1 METAEVNGRSERGD
15 RARAQVLAHA
25 TLIASMTGLE
35 GLSMG
40 RVAAEAGV
48 GKGNIQVLFGDKEAL
63 QLATLEGAVDLFEA
77 AVVVPAMGKKSP
89 LARLLAL
96 VEGWFDFVESRAL
109 PGGCFMNAVSNEY
122 RTRPGRIR
130 DQIRKHRSTIRD
142 RLRKLIVEAKEAGE
156 LRADVDV
163 EQLVFDLIAIEAA
176 ANIAALMG
184 ETKEFDRA
192 RSTSL
197 DRIRVAMRS
206 PRPKRSRR
214 RPAKL

>member
-1 METAEVNGRSERGD
+1 MNGRSQRGD
-15 RARAQVLAHA
+15 RARAKILSHS
-25 TLIASMTGLE
+25 TLIASVAGLE
-35 GLSMG
+35 GLSIG

-63 QLATLEGAVDLFEA
+63 QLATLEEAVNLYDA
-77 AVVVPAMGKKSP
+77 AVVVPAMKKKTP
-89 LARLLAL
+89 VAKLLAL

-130 DQIRKHRSTIRD
+130 DQIGKYRSTIRN

-156 LRADVDV
+156 LRADLDV
-163 EQLVFDLIAIEAA
+163 EQLAFDLIASEAA

-184 ETKEFDRA
+184 DARDFERA
-192 RSTSL
+192 QSTSL
-197 DRIRVAMRS
+197 DRVRAGMTSSHPKRTRRQS
-206 PRPKRSRR
+206 PR
-214 RPAKL
+214 LT

>member
-15 RARAQVLAHA
+15 RARAQVLAHS

-63 QLATLEGAVDLFEA
+63 QLATLEEAVDLFEA

-130 DQIRKHRSTIRD
+130 DQIGKHRSTIRG

-156 LRADVDV
+156 LRVDADV

-206 PRPKRSRR
+206 PLPKRSRR
-214 RPAKL
+214 RHAKL

>member
-1 METAEVNGRSERGD
+1 VNGRSQRGD
-15 RARAQVLAHA
+15 RARAKILAQS
-25 TLIASMTGLE
+25 TLIASMAGLE
-35 GLSMG
+35 GLSIG

-63 QLATLEGAVDLFEA
+63 QLATLEEAVNLYDA
-77 AVVVPAMGKKSP
+77 AVVAPAMNKKSL
-89 LARLLAL
+89 LAKLLAL
-96 VEGWFDFVESRAL
+96 VEGWFDFVESRAM

-130 DQIRKHRSTIRD
+130 DEIRKHRSTIRG

-163 EQLVFDLIAIEAA
+163 EQLVFDLLASEAA

-197 DRIRVAMRS
+197 DRIRMS
-206 PRPKRSRR
+206 MKSSHPKRIRR

>member
-1 METAEVNGRSERGD
+1 
-15 RARAQVLAHA
+15 
-25 TLIASMTGLE
+25 
-35 GLSMG
+35 MG

-63 QLATLEGAVDLFEA
+63 QLATLEEAVDLFEA

-130 DQIRKHRSTIRD
+130 DQIGKHRSTIRG

-156 LRADVDV
+156 LRVDADV

-206 PRPKRSRR
+206 PLPKRSRR
-214 RPAKL
+214 RHAKL

>member
-1 METAEVNGRSERGD
+1 
-15 RARAQVLAHA
+15 
-25 TLIASMTGLE
+25 
-35 GLSMG
+35 MG

-63 QLATLEGAVDLFEA
+63 QLATLEQAVALYNA
-77 AVVVPAMGKKSP
+77 AVVAPAMNKKSP
-89 LARLLAL
+89 RARLLAL

-109 PGGCFMNAVSNEY
+109 PGGCFMNAVSSEY

-130 DQIRKHRSTIRD
+130 DQINKHRATIRD
-142 RLRKLIVEAKEAGE
+142 RLRKLIVAAKEASE

-163 EQLVFDLIAIEAA
+163 EQLVFDLIASEAA

-184 ETKEFDRA
+184 DRKEFDRA

-197 DRIRVAMRS
+197 DRVRIGMMR
-206 PRPKRSRR
+206 RKRSRR
-214 RPAKL
+214 YE